1 MAVSEGRHGSV
12 YVVAGSSPA
21 RHKIA
26 EMGSWS
32 VGGMSRNM
40 IDYTAF
46 GDTVSKFKPG
56 MLDPGTL
63 TFEGFYDASDT
74 TGQLNL
80 ITALSSGGAIGN
92 STHGSQGVS
101 VVTKLRLYA
110 NDDTSFDGFGAW
122 SCTGSSGELYL
133 TSFESETNKD
143 GIATV
148 RFTAKV
154 SKGALGWTTLSS
166 TVV

>member
-1 MAVSEGRHGSV
+1 MPVSEGRNGSISV
-12 YVVAGSSPA
+12 LTQSSA
-21 RHKIA
+21 RHTVA

-32 VGGMSRNM
+32 IGGMSRNM

-46 GDTVSKFKPG
+46 GDTVAKFKPG

-63 TFEGFYDASDT
+63 TFEGFYDDT
-74 TGQLNL
+74 DSTGQATFV
-80 ITALSSGGAIGN
+80 TALSSGGVIRNATDG
-92 STHGSQGVS
+92 GALR
-101 VVTKLRLYA
+101 KLRLYA
-110 NDDTSFDGFGAW
+110 NNDTTFDGFGAW
-122 SCTGSSGELYL
+122 SCTGTTGELYI

-154 SKGALGWTTLSS
+154 SKGALGWTTLLD
-166 TVV
+166 TVK